1 MKKFILWGLLCV
13 WCFPS
18 QAQQNYEKAYKKA
31 HAFTSSSQD
40 SALVWATKCVR
51 LAQTKDEK
59 HRAYYLHGFN
69 AFKLCMYGTA
79 LYDYEQAREF
89 APDSVAYFRINNNL
103 ASTYLRAGQHAKAT
117 KLNQQSIRFNLVAKK
132 WVNLSYAYNV
142 KSNILC
148 KVNDQRALVFIHKA
162 LQLRKKYAPK
172 QVGYVYEEAARI
184 FSTFQKYDSAV
195 VYQRLALKHYPSQ
208 SSNVVASL
216 HIQLA
221 QYLIMANQAPK
232 ALAHLQKARG
242 LQKNGMR
249 QLFWCHTF
257 GLYLSR
263 MQQMPKARQIFS
275 HCDSLLQSLL
285 VQTSSIVN
293 RQTISEY
300 AQEMYHSILEL
311 KNLKITEQE
320 FYENRL
326 DSAKA
331 DLKRYRKSITLKDS
345 LYLQLMPKS
354 IARKEAM
361 KKLPQAKPTAMYW
374 YGLLAL
380 VGLLGLASAIRKRN
394 SPQKPVT
401 NEVVNSLNFA
411 QLQKMQHSF
420 AENELIRVIEEKT
433 GTTLPADIKEMVR
446 LYYHGTSIKTIA
458 QKMHMSF
465 DKVRYR
471 FRSIAQKMGEDNFR
485 NFIEHHKHELNKG
498 ANPKPSK
505 E

>member
-31 HAFTSSSQD
+31 HAFTSTSQD

-59 HRAYYLHGFN
+59 HRAYYLHGFS
-69 AFKLCMYGTA
+69 AKKLCMYGIA

-103 ASTYLRAGQHAKAT
+103 ADTYLHIGKYAKAT

-132 WVNLSYAYNV
+132 WVNLSYAYEL
-142 KSNILC
+142 KSLIYQKQKNQATLYFL
-148 KVNDQRALVFIHKA
+148 RKA
-162 LQLRKKYAPK
+162 FSLKKKYAPN
-172 QVGYVYEEAARI
+172 QIGYTYQYLSEAFAA
-184 FSTFQKYDSAV
+184 FQKYDSAV
-195 VYQRLALKHYPSQ
+195 VYQRLALRYHPIKSPNTQ
-208 SSNVVASL
+208 ASL
-216 HIQLA
+216 YTQLA
-221 QYLIMANQAPK
+221 KYLIMANQAPK
-232 ALAHLQKARG
+232 ALAHLQKAHG
-242 LQKNGMR
+242 LQKTPMV

-263 MQQMPKARQIFS
+263 MQQMPKARQMFTY
-275 HCDSLLQSLL
+275 CDSLLQSLL

-331 DLKRYRKSITLKDS
+331 DLKRYRKSIILKDS